1 MASTPRT
8 QALTWSSNW
17 QSFNSMLFL
26 LKDLPWTANTY
37 NLWDN
42 FGKEGTITSIDIIP
56 DKDGRRKPTARI
68 WFTPPPLRNFW
79 ASGRYRINLAGGT
92 HTVEISAKGVRDGL
106 LVPSPVRPEVMYP
119 GEIELSASELH
130 VGVMLGDNLFWPMH
144 TINATAA
151 PAMVIDVKQRTLV
164 FYFHQVVRYA
174 TPGQGPSSEEMPFV
188 FKLRLK
194 FLELSQVWESID
206 MKGKGLS
213 LTMVAKSPPQLHRQ
227 TRDFASTFE
236 SESGSWKVGHTWF
249 RQTALIH
256 MPRLQANVA
265 TNLRKHGQIIDI
277 ANTPHFIAARWNT
290 YQITFS
296 PELVQTGI
304 VKTLRDILTDH
315 NVVIQNGFH
324 LVQAEERPE
333 PVWEFID
340 ANNPS
345 TTDSPSQILVTLWG
359 DSHYIHLP
367 FPVRYQLEVCISQGL
382 LSEFTITKEFLLK
395 LMEPGETH
403 ALRLLEHIATSNL
416 KETYLDPMNIF
427 SIPCPKGVTD
437 AKIPKY
443 CCFMRTARVTPTT
456 ILYSTP
462 TVDTSNRVTR
472 HYVEF
477 ADRFLRVRFT
487 DEISLGRINSCTD
500 MTNDEVFTRVKRTL
514 ANGITIGDRHY
525 EFLAFGN
532 SQFREHGAYFFAP
545 LPDLTAANIRGWMGQ
560 FSHIKNVAKHTARIG
575 QCFSTTRAYAG
586 SSVDVHR
593 CPDIIHDGKNFS
605 DGVGKIS
612 RFLADM
618 TVNDLK
624 IETVTG
630 LHPSAFQFRLGGSK
644 GLLVVWPGVQ
654 PREVHIRDS
663 QFKFEADSNGL
674 EIIRW
679 SQFNAATLNRQII
692 LVLSAL
698 GIPDEAILKKM
709 TDMIDNMD
717 EITQNDFH
725 AIALLQKFVDS
736 NEVTFKLARMISDGF
751 RKANDP
757 FVNSLL
763 QLWKTWN
770 FKYLK
775 DKARIPI
782 EDGANVFGCVDE
794 VGVLKGYFKRD
805 AESANARGD
814 PVSALP
820 EIFLQVCRFDK
831 TAHPRI
837 IEGICVVAR
846 NPSLHPGD
854 VRVVRAV
861 DKPEL
866 RHLHDVVVF
875 PRAGDQDLASMCSGG
890 DLDGD
895 DFLVFWDQD
904 LVPKDPKYWFET
916 PMDFKGRTAP
926 NLDHDVTVNE
936 ITSFFAQ
943 YMKFDS
949 LPRIAHAH
957 MAQADWRNSG
967 VRDEKCLLLAK
978 LHSDAVD
985 YNKTGAVAEIK
996 RDVMPNRWPH
1006 FMEKKYKPLHQI
1018 YHSKK
1023 ILGQLYDR
1031 VETKTF
1037 TPNLN
1042 LPFDSRILNCS
1053 FVPASKKYLEF
1064 AAGLKLQYDAAMRRL
1079 MAQYGIKTEFEV
1091 WSAFVLDHTSL
1102 SSNYKIHEEVGHR
1115 ASILC
1120 NGFQQACYE
1129 MIDGRASRDLA
1140 PLAVALY
1147 RVTHDATVKAL
1158 KELQKQK
1165 EKKEAD
1171 KAYGD
1176 DWDWEQESEVNEDAG
1191 REPLISFPWIFHECL
1206 GDVAMCRVRERDP
1219 DSSEPEIPSEAF
1231 PNAKKYIRAE
1241 VDKILVDLAGES
1253 SGHSA
1258 PWLGGLRSPAAEPYR
1273 PIITT
1278 PDMPSAILARSP
1290 DSNNNDFGQ
1299 KSGVDAHQALGT
1311 VDVNLP
1317 VGGGSHQKI
1326 SEAQGKEGEP
1336 EQIIEEE
1343 NVKPSATDDL
1353 LSLLDLG

>member
-1 MASTPRT
+1 MASPPRS
-8 QALTWSSNW
+8 QALTSSSNW
-17 QSFNSMLFL
+17 QSFNATLIFL
-26 LKDLPWTANTY
+26 NDLPWTINTY
-37 NLWDN
+37 NLWEN
-42 FGKEGTITSIDIIP
+42 FGKEGTITSIDISQG
-56 DKDGRRKPTARI
+56 KDGRRKPTARI

-79 ASGRYRINLAGGT
+79 ANSRYQINLADGT
-92 HTVEISAKGVRDGL
+92 HIVEISAKGIRDDTF
-106 LVPSPVRPEVMYP
+106 VPSPVRPEVMYP
-119 GEIELSASELH
+119 GEIELSASEMR
-130 VGVMLGDNLFWPMH
+130 VGVMLGDSLFSPMH
-144 TINATAA
+144 TIKAAAA

-164 FYFHQVVRYA
+164 FLFHQVVRYA
-174 TPGQGPSSEEMPFV
+174 PARAGP
-188 FKLRLK
+188 KLRLK
-194 FLELSQVWESID
+194 FLELFQVWESD
-206 MKGKGLS
+206 NVKGRGLS
-213 LTMVAKSPPQLHRQ
+213 LTLVAKSPPQLHRQ
-227 TRDFASTFE
+227 TRDFASTFD
-236 SESGSWKVGHTWF
+236 SDSVSWKLGHTWF
-249 RQTALIH
+249 RQTSLVH
-256 MPRLQANVA
+256 MPRLQTNVA

-277 ANTPHFIAARWNT
+277 ARWNT

-296 PELVQTGI
+296 PEVVQTGI
-304 VKTLRDILTDH
+304 VNTLRDILTDH
-315 NVVIQNGFH
+315 NVVIQSGTH
-324 LVQAEERPE
+324 LTQAEERP
-333 PVWEFID
+333 VSAWEFID

-345 TTDSPSQILVTLWG
+345 TIDSPSQILVTLWG
-359 DSHYIHLP
+359 DSDYIHLP
-367 FPVRYQLEVCISQGL
+367 FPLRYQLEVCISQGF

-395 LMEPGETH
+395 LMGLGESH

-416 KETYLDPMNIF
+416 KETYLDPMKIF

-487 DEISLGRINSCTD
+487 DEISLGRINSCSD

-525 EFLAFGN
+525 EFLAFGS

-586 SSVDVHR
+586 SSVDVRR

-612 RFLADM
+612 KFLADM

-630 LHPSAFQFRLGGSK
+630 GHPSAFQFRLGGSK

-663 QFKFEADSNGL
+663 QFKFEADSSGL

-709 TDMIDNMD
+709 TDMLDNMNQ
-717 EITQNDFH
+717 ITQNDFH

-736 NEVTFKLARMISDGF
+736 NEVTFKLAKMISDGF

-794 VGVLKGYFKRD
+794 LGVLKGYFKQHTM
-805 AESANARGD
+805 SAKAKAD

-820 EIFLQVCRFDK
+820 EIFLQVCHFDK
-831 TAHPRI
+831 TPCPQI

-854 VRVVRAV
+854 IRVVRAV

-875 PRAGDQDLASMCSGG
+875 PQTGDQDLASMCSGG

-904 LVPKDPKYWFET
+904 LVPKDPKYWFEK
-916 PMDFKGRTAP
+916 PMDFKGRVAP

-957 MAQADWRNSG
+957 MAQADWRNRG
-967 VRDEKCLLLAK
+967 IRDEKCLLLAK

-985 YNKTGAVAEIK
+985 YNKTGAVAEMK

-1006 FMEKKYKPLHQI
+1006 FMEKKHKPLRQI
-1018 YHSKK
+1018 YHSDK

-1037 TPNLN
+1037 TPNLE
-1042 LPFDSRILNCS
+1042 LPFDSRILNSS
-1053 FVPASKKYLEF
+1053 FVPASNAHIEF

-1102 SSNYKIHEEVGHR
+1102 FGNYKIHEEVGHR

-1120 NGFQQACYE
+1120 NGFQQACYDAVE
-1129 MIDGRASRDLA
+1129 GRASRDLA
-1140 PLAVALY
+1140 PLAVAMY
-1147 RVTHDATVKAL
+1147 RVTHDATVEAL
-1158 KELQKQK
+1158 KELKSQK
-1165 EKKEAD
+1165 EKKAAE
-1171 KAYGD
+1171 KVYGH
-1176 DWDWEQESEVNEDAG
+1176 DWDWGDEEVNEDAE

-1206 GDVAMCRVRERDP
+1206 GDIATGRVREREP
-1219 DSSEPEIPSEAF
+1219 DSAEPAIPSEAY
-1231 PNAKKYIRAE
+1231 PNAKRYIRAE
-1241 VDKILVDLAGES
+1241 VDEILLDLAEEGA
-1253 SGHSA
+1253 GQ
-1258 PWLGGLRSPAAEPYR
+1258 LGLPTREPSR

-1278 PDMPSAILARSP
+1278 PEMPPLAMRTRLS
-1290 DSNNNDFGQ
+1290 DSNSNDVGQ
-1299 KSGVDAHQALGT
+1299 QSGVDPHQALST
-1311 VDVNLP
+1311 VDFNRP
-1317 VGGGSHQKI
+1317 VVSGSHQKT
-1326 SEAQGKEGEP
+1326 SGAQGKGQP
-1336 EQIIEEE
+1336 EDIIEEKE

-1353 LSLLDLG
+1353 LSLLNLD